1 MAVTEPEFVRA
12 TRASYDEIAA
22 DYLAFVKDELSR
34 KPLDRAMLA
43 GFADLVRD
51 AGGGPVT
58 EAGCGPGR
66 VTAHLHGLGL
76 DVAGFDLS
84 PGMIAQA
91 RAAWP
96 DLPFRVGNLLD
107 PGLPDESQ
115 AGIVSWYSLI
125 HIPHD
130 RQPGVLAAFREA
142 LAPGGYLLLAFQ
154 AGEEIFHQT
163 RAGGHPVNLDFHRLQ
178 PDRIEELLAGA
189 GLEVRARMVREPDLD
204 GHFAERGPQG
214 FMIARRPP
222 R

>member
-1 MAVTEPEFVRA
+1 MTEPGFVRA

-22 DYLAFVKDELSR
+22 AYLAFVKNELGR

-66 VTAHLHGLGL
+66 VTAHLHRLGL
-76 DVAGFDLS
+76 DIAGFDLS
-84 PGMIAQA
+84 PEMIAQA

-96 DLPFRVGNLLD
+96 DLSFRVGNMLD
-107 PGLPDESQ
+107 LDLPDESQ
-115 AGIVSWYSLI
+115 AGIVSYYSLI
-125 HIPHD
+125 HIPPD
-130 RQPGVLAAFREA
+130 RQSGVLAAFRKA

-163 RAGGHPVNLDFHRLQ
+163 QAAGHPVDLDFHRLQ
-178 PDRIEELLAGA
+178 PDRIAELLSAA

-204 GHFAERGPQG
+204 GDYTERTPQG
-214 FMIARRPP
+214 FIIARRPP